1 MRVLVVA
8 ATRPEVEPLVTALTS
23 PVAHNRVLTGL
34 LGPHKIDVL
43 LTGVG
48 MVPTA
53 AWCTRA
59 LAIGGYDLAANL
71 GVCGSFNPDLPPGS
85 VVHIVSESM
94 PELGAEDGETFL
106 PLSQLGLLKDD
117 EFPWTAGR
125 LVNLQP
131 PPIPALAAL
140 PEVAGVT
147 VNTVHG
153 HEPSI
158 AALLQRE
165 RADVESM
172 EGAGFMYAC
181 LVAGVPFVEVRA
193 VSNRVER
200 RNRAAWDLKGAIDA
214 LGRVSLQLLGTSTQ
228 E

>member
-8 ATRPEVEPLVTALTS
+8 ATRPEVEPLVAALST
-23 PVAHNRVLTGL
+23 PVAHHRVLSGILGL
-34 LGPHKIDVL
+34 HKVDIL

-53 AWCTRA
+53 VWTTRA

-71 GVCGSFNPDLPPGS
+71 GVCGSFNPELPPGS
-85 VVHIVSESM
+85 VVHIVSESI
-94 PELGAEDGETFL
+94 PEAGAEDGDAFL
-106 PLSQLGLLKDD
+106 SLQQLGLLKDD
-117 EFPWTAGR
+117 EFPWTSGR

-131 PPIPALAAL
+131 PTIPALAAL
-140 PEVAGVT
+140 PDVAGIT
-147 VNTVHG
+147 VNTAHG

-158 AALLQRE
+158 AALLSRE

-214 LGRVSLQLLGTSTQ
+214 LGRVSLQLLSAPA